1 MNVSKFTA
9 HELYIHFHTIWIML
23 QKKNIFN
30 KSMNISRNVQR
41 WGKNAYLHI
50 YVAHSWPLKLEELR
64 CMMTLYTQ

>member
-1 MNVSKFTA
+1 MDYVA
-9 HELYIHFHTIWIML
+9 
-23 QKKNIFN
+23 KKNIFN